1 VLRVIQVSQHYL
13 APGRVG
19 KRLYMAATGQ
29 LQHLGRWRS
38 LVQAQTIGKRHDG
51 IIQTV
56 EDQHRRVAHV
66 RHRVKRTVG
75 IRYQPGQRHL
85 QRPGQPGGA
94 QGKLPHFAVTGRH
107 AIEHQGRDALPLLR
121 VLTQIMNTHRA
132 AQALPQH
139 NQRQSLGLRLM
150 LQPVKSGIDVLVHL
164 RQPRRPL
171 GQAITAI
178 VEHQHLIALLRQPGR
193 GAQVVS
199 QVAAIAVQMKH
210 RALEWHAFF
219 GRQPPTVQAGAIG
232 GCQGNITVVQ
242 AGGRRGDRL
251 AGLGVEQQGAASAEG
266 QQQAECSQGFH
277 QNDSPERVSVGAGLL
292 AMTSARFK

>member
-1 VLRVIQVSQHYL
+1 
-13 APGRVG
+13 
-19 KRLYMAATGQ
+19 MAATGQ

-38 LVQAQTIGKRHDG
+38 LVQAQAIGKRHDG
-51 IIQTV
+51 IIEAV

-66 RHRVKRTVG
+66 RYRVKSTVG

-85 QRPGQPGGA
+85 QRPGQPGRA

-107 AIEHQGRDALPLLR
+107 AIEHHRLDSRALLR
-121 VLTQIMNTHRA
+121 VLAQVVDAHGA

-139 NQRQSLGLRLM
+139 NQRQAPGLRLV
-150 LQPVKSGIDVLVHL
+150 LQPVEGGVDVLIHR
-164 RQPRRPL
+164 RQPRRTL

-193 GAQVVS
+193 GAEMVS
-199 QVAAIAVQMKH
+199 QVAAIAVQMQH

-232 GCQGNITVVQ
+232 GCQGDIAVVQ
-242 AGGRRGDRL
+242 ARGRRGDRL
-251 AGLGVEQQGAASAEG
+251 AGLGIEQQGAASAEG